1 MVSVLKELSL
11 MREIS
16 KDMSAEQGGKCLEGV
31 STGYLK
37 WGGGHGR
44 GIATE
49 GFLQEVIFS

>member
-1 MVSVLKELSL
+1 
-11 MREIS
+11 
-16 KDMSAEQGGKCLEGV
+16 MSAEQGGKCRGGV

-37 WGGGHGR
+37 WGGGHGK